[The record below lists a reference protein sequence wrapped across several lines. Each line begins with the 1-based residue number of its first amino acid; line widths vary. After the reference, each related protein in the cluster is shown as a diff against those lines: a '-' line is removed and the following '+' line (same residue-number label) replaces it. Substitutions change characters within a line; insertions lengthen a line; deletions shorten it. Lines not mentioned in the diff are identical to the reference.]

1 MQQKIVALSE
11 ILGTTNLKGVY
22 EAILLKKKWN
32 SMIKTQE
39 MDIHNQNDDKYDD
52 VLQVFIVELLSATT
66 PNPRNVKDIWYLDI
80 SPTNQLINKKDWL
93 CNYMEVRPLFQ

>member
-1 MQQKIVALSE
+1 
-11 ILGTTNLKGVY
+11 
-22 EAILLKKKWN
+22 
-32 SMIKTQE
+32 

-93 CNYMEVRPLFQ
+93 CNYMEVRPLF

>member
-32 SMIKTQE
+32 SMIKT
-39 MDIHNQNDDKYDD
+39 
-52 VLQVFIVELLSATT
+52 
-66 PNPRNVKDIWYLDI
+66 
-80 SPTNQLINKKDWL
+80 
-93 CNYMEVRPLFQ
+93 